1 VLVRYI
7 ANYLEEIIMVYTDR
21 PSQTTER
28 RTIETNNTGFDY
40 GDRIHWGAILAGL
53 VIAISTQLV
62 LSALGTALGFT
73 NIANSGSPRTD
84 AGGVGIAVGIW
95 AIVSL
100 FISLFVGGWVTSSAC
115 GYINRKTA
123 TLNGA
128 ILWATTLVLSALL
141 LASGVS
147 GAFGLALGNSG
158 NIASQAQQ
166 SGISIPGT
174 PNASGQTGGNQAPK
188 IDAKTTRDV
197 AGNAAKAG
205 WSFTLGSLLGLVSAT
220 IGASVGARKPRPY
233 TTVNPSIEP

>member
-1 VLVRYI
+1 
-7 ANYLEEIIMVYTDR
+7 
-21 PSQTTER
+21 
-28 RTIETNNTGFDY
+28 
-40 GDRIHWGAILAGL
+40 
-53 VIAISTQLV
+53 
-62 LSALGTALGFT
+62 
-73 NIANSGSPRTD
+73 
-84 AGGVGIAVGIW
+84 
-95 AIVSL
+95 VSL